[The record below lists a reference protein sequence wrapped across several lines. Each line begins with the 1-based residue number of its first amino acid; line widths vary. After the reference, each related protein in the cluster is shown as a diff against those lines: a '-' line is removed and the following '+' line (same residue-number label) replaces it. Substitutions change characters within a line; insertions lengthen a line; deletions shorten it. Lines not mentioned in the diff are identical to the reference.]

1 MILWGVNPDR
11 VLYGTDWPLAS
22 MESYLAFMEE
32 LALPSRDKDLMFFE
46 NAARLFKLEVKRA
59 RTGLGALLPRF

>member
-1 MILWGVNPDR
+1 

-22 MESYLAFMEE
+22 MESYLAFMDE

-46 NAARLFKLEVKRA
+46 NAARLFKLPVTRG
-59 RTGLGALLPRF
+59 RTGLGALFQRL